1 MPTGTSTLLVLAY
14 GWDMRSPQ
22 MRAYDL
28 AGTLDGLAF
37 LDQSVGTEEHN
48 TDLAGFEV
56 HAHALDTGGEPF
68 RSSVYYDRVAHSAMR
83 LYILDQLLGLDI
95 VHAMDTSDTIT
106 LPLVSMYGIVIFR
119 VLFSPTQQT
128 GLVRSQP
135 NRPLPEL
142 L

>member
-1 MPTGTSTLLVLAY
+1 
-14 GWDMRSPQ
+14 

-95 VHAMDTSDTIT
+95 VHAMHTRNTVT
-106 LPLVSMYGIVIFR
+106 VHVVSFCALSCV
-119 VLFSPTQQT
+119 VC
-128 GLVRSQP
+128 
-135 NRPLPEL
+135 
-142 L
+142 